1 MPVNR
6 RGAIPQMTT
15 LTRRYVRV
23 LAADRGFLLFMVLL
37 PVILGVLIRLVG
49 GSTGLGPTSA
59 ANPTN
64 VNAQTTLLLLV
75 ICACLSGAAS
85 SVRELVKERV
95 IYVRERAAGLS
106 SGAYLASKM
115 LVLGAIS
122 VVQSV
127 ILVLIGLVGRPLPH
141 TGALSGF
148 PLGEILIAVVVLS
161 LASMSLGLLISALV
175 STSEKT
181 MPFLVL
187 LTIVQVIL
195 SGGVVPVA
203 GKAGLSQLAFIAPS
217 RWGFGAMAATAHLNV
232 LDGAPPGSPTR
243 IAPFDAVWTSSA
255 GTWLQDMG
263 LVIALGVIFAL
274 VAWFRLKSLGPKRR
288 KH

>member
-1 MPVNR
+1 M
-6 RGAIPQMTT
+6 
-15 LTRRYVRV
+15 
-23 LAADRGFLLFMVLL
+23 
-37 PVILGVLIRLVG
+37 
-49 GSTGLGPTSA
+49 
-59 ANPTN
+59 
-64 VNAQTTLLLLV
+64 
-75 ICACLSGAAS
+75 
-85 SVRELVKERV
+85 

-115 LVLGAIS
+115 VVLGVIS

-127 ILVLIGLVGRPLPH
+127 ILVLIGLIGRPLPH
-141 TGALSGF
+141 TGALLSGF

-161 LASMSLGLLISALV
+161 LASMSLGLLVSAVV

-217 RWGFGAMAATAHLNV
+217 RWGFGAMAATAHLNA
-232 LDGAPPGSPTR
+232 LDGAPPGSPAR
-243 IAPFDAVWTSSA
+243 IAPFDAVWTSNA
-255 GTWLQDMG
+255 ATWLRDMA

-274 VAWFRLKSLGPKRR
+274 IAWFRLKSLGPKRR